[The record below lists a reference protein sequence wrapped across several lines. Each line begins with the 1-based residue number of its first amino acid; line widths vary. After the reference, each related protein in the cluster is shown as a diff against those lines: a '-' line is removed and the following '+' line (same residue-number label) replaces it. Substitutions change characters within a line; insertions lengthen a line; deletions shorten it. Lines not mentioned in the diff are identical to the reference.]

1 MSGSHHGVSI
11 VNSSVAVP
19 ASGCGLM
26 CSISI
31 SRAQPEAQ
39 PPDLDRERRR
49 DGAANAGGA
58 PVAREAAE
66 HDRDLEQELALGQA
80 RDPEPPP
87 PGDDE
92 AVGRDRRVAGVVVE
106 AEADAQEQLEALVLH
121 LELEPRVDVLDV
133 PDRDRARLVG
143 DVDGAGQLGQRRQ
156 VVVLEDVREPDRHAA
171 GRAPAPARVVV
182 LDREPADRLLLVL
195 EAHLE
200 PDQQRPGLAGS

>member
-1 MSGSHHGVSI
+1 MSITSACSISGSPPNSHVWLMWMSGSHHGVSI

-31 SRAQPEAQ
+31 RARSPKRSRQTLIESAAV
-39 PPDLDRERRR
+39 
-49 DGAANAGGA
+49 DGAANPGGA

-80 RDPEPPP
+80 RDPESPPAR
-87 PGDDE
+87 DDE
-92 AVGRDRRVAGVVVE
+92 AVRRDRRVAGVVVE

-143 DVDGAGQLGQRRQ
+143 DVDRAGQLGQRRQ
-156 VVVLEDVREPDRHAA
+156 VVVLEDCP
-171 GRAPAPARVVV
+171 
-182 LDREPADRLLLVL
+182 
-195 EAHLE
+195 
-200 PDQQRPGLAGS
+200 